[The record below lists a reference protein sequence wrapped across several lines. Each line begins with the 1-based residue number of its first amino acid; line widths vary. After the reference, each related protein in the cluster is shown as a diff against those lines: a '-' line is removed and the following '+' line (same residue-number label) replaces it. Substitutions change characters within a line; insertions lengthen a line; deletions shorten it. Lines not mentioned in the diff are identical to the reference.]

1 MTGCMPTVPTG
12 QPKYLTLWE
21 KCHTNWVFHK
31 RNAAR
36 CEGVTEAKG
45 CAELE
50 RHCLRLRFAEEFHD
64 QCQGVL
70 VAQQLEEMVENELA
84 AAKAREE
91 AEKEEDVDVVA
102 LVNAAVDE
110 RLKKF
115 GLLTEEGEVATDHI
129 SPQQMEVLAE
139 KLDAVIVN
147 VTASK
152 TSVEDKVDATI
163 AEHLHEMVQKEM
175 APAPPPPRA
184 PLASEIELLDCVKKI
199 VHAEHLTPVEAEL
212 VLEKAELFAD
222 AISEGERVDK
232 IAMTLQAE
240 SEAAACEQAF
250 AIAQL
255 DPSLGVC
262 VAETIE
268 AGTGRSS
275 GDHHVTMLLSAAT
288 VDAPALESALE
299 KLADEGV
306 TTMTTQIDPAAALEA
321 SVPDESLE
329 TLEPLLETFEAEA
342 RAIVEAEKEEAKI
355 QETRITPASH
365 SETTPTEALSSPPP
379 APPAPPAPLE
389 SETTLLSSVP
399 APAVAEAT
407 LLADALAAG
416 AAVEKVS
423 MTVQA
428 ESAAAACEAAFE
440 MMQLDSS
447 LGECSAALVEAPPRR
462 SRRTLRRRMLAESGA
477 ALASYHVTILLRGDV
492 VDAMALESALVHL
505 AAEGVTT
512 MTTEVDPAT
521 ELEAIPGVDEALV
534 EAFEEEVEAA
544 APAA

>member
-1 MTGCMPTVPTG
+1 MSDLEMCQSKCAATNHCCNNAVEQGSNQHLSCLQACMVVKSGSPARVPVVLPPERCAFEIGDARYVTCQTCDDVPAHAVRFGEAHKPAPYACSAQYGSDEESCQAGCAAGTESAAETAEDDPAASASASDDVGVEFDGPETAADVAVDDWFKHHVGLTGCMPTVPTG

-70 VAQQLEEMVENELA
+70 AAQQLEEMVENELA

-184 PLASEIELLDCVKKI
+184 A
-199 VHAEHLTPVEAEL
+199 
-212 VLEKAELFAD
+212 
-222 AISEGERVDK
+222 GERDR
-232 IAMTLQAE
+232 APRLRQEDRPRRASDSRRGELAGE
-240 SEAAACEQAF
+240 SRA
-250 AIAQL
+250 L
-255 DPSLGVC
+255 R
-262 VAETIE
+262 
-268 AGTGRSS
+268 GRHFR
-275 GDHHVTMLLSAAT
+275 GR
-288 VDAPALESALE
+288 
-299 KLADEGV
+299 
-306 TTMTTQIDPAAALEA
+306 
-321 SVPDESLE
+321 
-329 TLEPLLETFEAEA
+329 A
-342 RAIVEAEKEEAKI
+342 RG
-355 QETRITPASH
+355 QDR
-365 SETTPTEALSSPPP
+365 
-379 APPAPPAPLE
+379 
-389 SETTLLSSVP
+389 
-399 APAVAEAT
+399 
-407 LLADALAAG
+407 DDAAG
-416 AAVEKVS
+416 
-423 MTVQA
+423 
-428 ESAAAACEAAFE
+428 
-440 MMQLDSS
+440 
-447 LGECSAALVEAPPRR
+447 GERGGGVRAGGHRPARPEPRR
-462 SRRTLRRRMLAESGA
+462 MRRRDDRGGYR
-477 ALASYHVTILLRGDV
+477 ALQR
-492 VDAMALESALVHL
+492 
-505 AAEGVTT
+505 
-512 MTTEVDPAT
+512 
-521 ELEAIPGVDEALV
+521 
-534 EAFEEEVEAA
+534 
-544 APAA
+544 